1 MFSTFNFLFHPYCI
15 LQVVFVMT
23 GDCGNQ
29 SHPGFQAY
37 EQIAAT
43 SSGQVFMLNKS
54 DVDLVSASAKII
66 IIE

>member
-1 MFSTFNFLFHPYCI
+1 MLFLSYV

-54 DVDLVSASAKII
+54 DVDLVSRKR
-66 IIE
+66 